1 MADVIGKLLDF
12 ASREDAAISLDWL
25 VLTGLLVGTG
35 LSVMS
40 TVTGGIEAASL
51 ASAQQVR
58 GQVIRQS
65 FGPDNLCAHGID
77 GLRAR
82 EAARVAAGG
91 GDAVD
96 VDAWLPAHAA
106 GLSDASLRAER
117 DRMARLADASGPAG
131 GWSRARTLQAL
142 LECGI
147 AQRGL

>member
-1 MADVIGKLLDF
+1 MADVIGRLLDF
-12 ASREDAAISLDWL
+12 ASGEDAAISLDWL

-65 FGPDNLCAHGID
+65 FGPANLCAHGID
-77 GLRAR
+77 GLRTR
-82 EAARVAAGG
+82 EEARVAAGG
-91 GDAVD
+91 SDAVD
-96 VDAWLPAHAA
+96 VDTWLPVYAD
-106 GLSDASLRAER
+106 GLSDAGLWAER
-117 DRMARLADASGPAG
+117 DRMEHLADKVGAG
-131 GWSRARTLQAL
+131 GEWSRARTLQGL